1 MGIVGWLLA
10 FIVFL
15 IIEGASMALTT
26 IWFAGGSL
34 VGLVLCILGAG
45 VKMQLAAFVAVSFLL
60 LFLTRPMALQ
70 YVNRH
75 IKKTNVE
82 GLAGKQAK
90 ITEDVDNEAGTGAA
104 MLNGQPWTARSVKA
118 GQRIPAGTMVRV
130 ASVNGVKLMVEVLED

>member
-1 MGIVGWLLA
+1 MGIIGWLMA
-10 FIVFL
+10 FVIFL
-15 IIEGASMALTT
+15 VIEAASMALTT

-45 VKMQLAAFVAVSFLL
+45 TKLQLAAFVAVSFLL

-75 IKKTNVE
+75 IKKTNVD
-82 GLAGKQAK
+82 GIAGKQAK

-104 MLNGQPWTARSVKA
+104 VLNGQDWTARSAKE
-118 GQRIPAGTMVRV
+118 GIRIPAGTLVRV
-130 ASVNGVKLMVEVLED
+130 VSVKGVKLMVETIED